1 MLQLGSLPVK
11 AELGTK
17 QRMRDGVKL
26 SADVFR
32 PDVKGQFPV
41 ILTRTPYRTVEGFQ
55 DAQNEEARFF
65 AQHGYAYVIQDCRGK
80 NDSEGVYRPFLDD
93 DRVDGYDTVV
103 WATRQPW
110 SNGKVGT
117 VGASYAAWNQW
128 QTATLR
134 PPGLKTMVC
143 TVALPD
149 PVLNV
154 PYQNGA
160 LVLWMSE
167 WMALIEGR
175 RNTKTTSVNDARKN
189 FWHLPIR
196 SIDEQFGRK
205 DSRIWQEWV
214 AHPSADSYWRAAF
227 YQDKLDR
234 VRLPVLHVTGWY
246 DDDIIGTHINYLA
259 MTGSSRDEKTRKSQ
273 KLIIGPWQ
281 HTVNVKRKLGEV
293 DFGESALVN
302 LRGTKLRW
310 FDRWLKGADNGIDK
324 EPLVDIFTTGRNSWS
339 KGSRWPYPNA
349 RPTRYYLHSK
359 GRANTYSGD
368 GMLST
373 AKPASEPDDA
383 YVYDPGDPAPNI
395 DDDGNPAEGP
405 FDQRPVERRNDV
417 LVYSTPPLADELE
430 VSGRIT
436 VSLFASTSRRDT
448 DFWAQL
454 TDVHPSGFSM
464 HLTEGIIRGRYRK
477 SLENAQLL
485 TPGEV
490 NEFSIDLWIISNA
503 FQLGHRMRLD
513 ISSSSFPKYDRNPNT
528 GSAFGQDSELLI
540 AEQRVFHDLKHP
552 SSVTLPIVS

>member
-1 MLQLGSLPVK
+1 LARQGSLPVK
-11 AELGTK
+11 AELGIK

-26 SADVFR
+26 SADIFR
-32 PDVKGQFPV
+32 PDAKGKFPV

-55 DAQNEEARFF
+55 DNQNDEARFF
-65 AQHGYAYVIQDCRGK
+65 AQHGYVYIIQDCRGK

-93 DRVDGYDTVV
+93 DRVDGYDTIV
-103 WATRQPW
+103 WAGKQSW
-110 SNGKVGT
+110 SNGTVGT

-128 QTATLR
+128 QAATLK
-134 PPGLKTMVC
+134 PPGLKAMVC

-189 FWHLPIR
+189 FWHLPLKTT
-196 SIDEQFGRK
+196 DEEFGRK

-214 AHPSADSYWRAAF
+214 AHPSADSYWRSAF

-234 VRLPVLHVTGWY
+234 VRLPVLHISGWY

-259 MTGSSRDEKTRKSQ
+259 MTDRSRDEETRESQ

-281 HTVNVKRKLGEV
+281 HTVNARRKLGEV
-293 DFGESALVN
+293 DFGESALVD
-302 LRGTKLRW
+302 LRETKLRW
-310 FDRWLKGADNGIDK
+310 FDHWLKGVDNGIDK
-324 EPLVDIFTTGRNSWS
+324 EPLVDIFTTGRNSWNRT
-339 KGSRWPYPNA
+339 SRWPYPDA
-349 RPTRYYLHSK
+349 KPTVYYLHSK
-359 GRANTYSGD
+359 GRANTQNGD
-368 GMLST
+368 GLLST
-373 AKPASEPDDA
+373 MKPASEPEDSYA
-383 YVYDPGDPAPNI
+383 YDPSDPAPNI

-405 FDQRPVERRNDV
+405 FDQRPVERRDDV
-417 LVYSTPPLADELE
+417 LVYSTPVLDKEVE

-436 VSLFASTSRRDT
+436 VSLFASTSARDT
-448 DFWAQL
+448 DFWAQV
-454 TDVHPSGFSM
+454 TDVYPSGFSM

-477 SLENAQLL
+477 SLEKAELL
-485 TPGEV
+485 RPGEV
-490 NEFSIDLWIISNA
+490 YEFSIDLWIISNA
-503 FQLGHRMRLD
+503 FQKGHRVRLD

-528 GSAFGQDSELLI
+528 GNAFGQDAKLLV
-540 AEQRVFHDLKHP
+540 AKQRVFHDRTHP

>member
-1 MLQLGSLPVK
+1 MPVK
-11 AELGTK
+11 VELGTK

-26 SADVFR
+26 SADIFR
-32 PDVKGQFPV
+32 PDVKGKFPV

-103 WATRQPW
+103 WATKQPW

-175 RNTKTTSVNDARKN
+175 RNTKTTSVNDPRKN
-189 FWHLPIR
+189 FWHLPVR

-214 AHPSADSYWRAAF
+214 AHPSADRYWRAAF

-234 VRLPVLHVTGWY
+234 VRLPVLHITGWY

-259 MTGSSRDEKTRKSQ
+259 MTDSSRDEKTRKSQ

-293 DFGESALVN
+293 DFGESALVD

-339 KGSRWPYPNA
+339 KGPLWPYPNA
-349 RPTRYYLHSK
+349 RPTRFYLHSK
-359 GRANTYSGD
+359 GRANTCSGD
-368 GMLST
+368 GTLST

-383 YVYDPGDPAPNI
+383 YAYDPGDPAPNI
-395 DDDGNPAEGP
+395 DDDGNLAEGP

-417 LVYSTPPLADELE
+417 LVYSTPPLADEVE

-454 TDVHPSGFSM
+454 TDVYPNGFSM

-485 TPGEV
+485 RPGEV
-490 NEFSIDLWIISNA
+490 NEFPIDLWIISNA
-503 FQLGHRMRLD
+503 FQRGHRIRLD

-528 GSAFGQDSELLI
+528 GNAFGQDSELLI
-540 AEQRVFHDLKHP
+540 AEQRIFHDLKHP
-552 SSVTLPIVS
+552 SSVTLPIVG